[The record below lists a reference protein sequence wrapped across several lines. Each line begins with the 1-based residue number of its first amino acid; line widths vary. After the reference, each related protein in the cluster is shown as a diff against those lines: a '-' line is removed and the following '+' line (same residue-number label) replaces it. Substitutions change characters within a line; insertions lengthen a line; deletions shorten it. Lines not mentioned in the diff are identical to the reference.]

1 MITNI
6 KIDNFKSLKD
16 VDIDLGSINFVVGPN
31 ASGKSNF
38 VEALDFLAH
47 ALREDLP
54 FAVTE
59 KGGFFNICHRR
70 QRRARGAIAFEVS
83 SEQRRGDTICKLNL
97 SFQLRT
103 TGENI
108 RADFFIAS
116 ETIRAV
122 LEPVPDKIGP
132 TLQVDIQREGAGTS
146 SEKYQTVVHNLSR
159 DDVKPTG
166 LQSQFLHGMEFLKDI
181 TAKRY
186 KPRRQSLL
194 FAGFLKGFYGMGWMT
209 EDVEGLRV
217 FQLNPRVARQPSAPS
232 VHGELGR
239 RGENLAAAVDQMRL
253 KDPKNFKLLSAWL
266 KDVVPSLSKLLTDY
280 TDTRQLGLFF
290 EEEGFAARWFAE
302 DVSDGTIMSVALFL
316 ALLDKRHRVVVF
328 EEPETSLHPWIL
340 NRFLTRCRDQSKK
353 RQVIITTHSPLAVAQ
368 ANPGELYLVERQDG
382 VTTFKRALD
391 VHAELPQIIRKD
403 LIDLGQYWLSGG
415 LGAVPQVP
423 DVDQLDFFGKGEN
436 QRPEE

>member
-6 KIDNFKSLKD
+6 KIDNFKSLKG
-16 VDIDLGSINFVVGPN
+16 VDIALGPVNFFVGPN

-70 QRRARGAIAFEVS
+70 QRRARGAIAFDVS
-83 SEQRRGDTICKLNL
+83 SRQRRGDTSCNLNL

-103 TGENI
+103 TGEDI
-108 RADFFIAS
+108 RADYFIAS
-116 ETIRAV
+116 ETINAV
-122 LEPVPDKIGP
+122 LEPAPGKLAP
-132 TLQVDIQREGAGTS
+132 TLHAEIKRLEAGTS
-146 SEKYQTVVHNLSR
+146 NEKYQIVVYQTGLEEE
-159 DDVKPTG
+159 KPTG
-166 LQSQFLHGMEFLKDI
+166 LQMQFTRGIGFLKDI
-181 TAKRY
+181 TSKRF

-194 FAGFLKGFYGMGWMT
+194 FAGFLKGFYAMDWMT
-209 EDVEGLRV
+209 QDIEGLRV

-239 RGENLAAAVDQMRL
+239 RGENLAAAIDQMRL
-253 KDPKNFKLLSAWL
+253 KDPRNFKLLSAWL
-266 KDVVPSLSKLLTDY
+266 KDVVPSLSRLLTDY

-316 ALLDKRHRVVVF
+316 GLLDKRHRVVVF

-340 NRFLTRCRDQSKK
+340 NRFLERCREQAKN
-353 RQVIITTHSPLAVAQ
+353 RQVIITTHSPLAIAR
-368 ANPGELYLVERQDG
+368 AAPEELYLTDRRDG
-382 VTTFKRALD
+382 ITSFKKALD
-391 VHAELPQIIRKD
+391 VETELPQIIRKD
-403 LIDLGQYWLSGG
+403 LIDLGEYWLSGG
-415 LGAVPQVP
+415 LGAVPEVP
-423 DVDQLDFFGKGEN
+423 DVEQIDLFGKSANPPPGK
-436 QRPEE
+436 